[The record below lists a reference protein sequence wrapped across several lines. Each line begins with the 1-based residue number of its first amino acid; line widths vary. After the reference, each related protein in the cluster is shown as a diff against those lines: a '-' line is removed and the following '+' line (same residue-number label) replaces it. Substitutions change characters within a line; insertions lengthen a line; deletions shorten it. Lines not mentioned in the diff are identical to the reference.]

1 MFMPL
6 HILLL
11 GLLGIAELVC
21 FVLVVVKMIQAGEQS
36 MGIAC
41 IILKFV
47 CGIGGLVA
55 FVYGWMNATKW
66 NIKNLMWIWTAVI
79 VAAILLFALPRV
91 VMLLTGPGD
100 LTP

>member
-11 GLLGIAELVC
+11 GLLGIAELLC
-21 FVLVVVKMIQAGEQS
+21 FALVVVKMIQAGEQS

-41 IILKFV
+41 IILKFI

-66 NIKNLMWIWTAVI
+66 GIKNIMWIWTAAII
-79 VAAILLFALPRV
+79 VGIIGNVMSPVDYSALQHQFGR
-91 VMLLTGPGD
+91 
-100 LTP
+100 